1 MSRPEAQRAAGSAAC
16 AHRACLRSAVQ
27 VFKPANITRLSTS
40 TGQYVRVLEADL
52 KAGKSVVHITK
63 GVSGPVT
70 RHRVGP
76 RRGTLWGGR
85 LAGECLL
92 CGGKACRHASAVTLP
107 GSASLSLGVHAAP
120 HLGGVQVM
128 VPASSGIVLP
138 QPSASCSHTVVEGDT
153 LFGLATEVGSSVA
166 ALVDLNPALEADPT
180 KLALGELLVAAW
192 RSGRMGGRQEIPT
205 CAACLPA
212 AVHCLAAMLV

>member
-1 MSRPEAQRAAGSAAC
+1 
-16 AHRACLRSAVQ
+16 
-27 VFKPANITRLSTS
+27 
-40 TGQYVRVLEADL
+40 
-52 KAGKSVVHITK
+52 
-63 GVSGPVT
+63 
-70 RHRVGP
+70 
-76 RRGTLWGGR
+76 
-85 LAGECLL
+85 
-92 CGGKACRHASAVTLP
+92 
-107 GSASLSLGVHAAP
+107 
-120 HLGGVQVM
+120 M

-192 RSGRMGGRQEIPT
+192 RSGRKGGRQELPT